1 MTRSLVMLGLVVV
14 VLSAP
19 RAAPAN
25 GEPVPT
31 AAPPPPTHFER
42 FVLSGCSPCVKES
55 HPVKTVQISPVKLPA
70 LPGLAA
76 GMPSRPGEIA
86 FEVVRAWELGRAA
99 RQSLAVRV
107 TLSVGIGSAGQLFPL
122 GFGVLDADDAGALAH
137 AVAEIAKAA
146 AAAPQDAGAESIDI
160 DFHVGSLRVG
170 LMRIRGDAVAYVQ
183 AGDIPTLALRPV
195 WQVPTT
201 VFLPVSELPALTAAL
216 TEVVAKI
223 RTLRGS

>member
-1 MTRSLVMLGLVVV
+1 MTRSVVMV
-14 VLSAP
+14 VLVIVLLAAP
-19 RAAPAN
+19 RAARAN
-25 GEPVPT
+25 GEPLPS
-31 AAPPPPTHFER
+31 AAPLPPTHFER
-42 FVLSGCSPCVKES
+42 FVLLGCSPCVKES
-55 HPVKTVQISPVKLPA
+55 HPVKTIAISPVKL
-70 LPGLAA
+70 LPN
-76 GMPSRPGEIA
+76 PRYTTSTSSRPGEIA

-99 RQSLAVRV
+99 RQLLAVRV

-170 LMRIRGDAVAYVQ
+170 VMRVRGDAMAYVQ
-183 AGDIPTLALRPV
+183 AGDIPTLALRPI
-195 WQVPTT
+195 WEVPTT
-201 VFLPVSELPALTAAL
+201 VFLPVSDLPALAAAL

-223 RTLRGS
+223 RTLRGR

>member
-1 MTRSLVMLGLVVV
+1 MTRSVVMV
-14 VLSAP
+14 VLVLLAAP

-25 GEPVPT
+25 GEQLPST
-31 AAPPPPTHFER
+31 APPPPTHFER
-42 FVLSGCSPCVKES
+42 FVLSGCSPCVQES
-55 HPVKTVQISPVKLPA
+55 HPVKAVAISPVKLPA
-70 LPGLAA
+70 FPRLAA

-99 RQSLAVRV
+99 RQLLAVRV
-107 TLSVGIGSAGQLFPL
+107 TLSVGVGLAGQLFPL
-122 GFGVLDADDAGALAH
+122 GIGVLDADDAGALAA
-137 AVAEIAKAA
+137 AVSQIAKAA
-146 AAAPQDAGAESIDI
+146 GAPQDAGAERIDI

-183 AGDIPTLALRPV
+183 AGDMPTLVLRPV
-195 WQVPTT
+195 WEVPTT
-201 VFLPVSELPALTAAL
+201 VFLPVSDVPALAAAI